1 MKRKRRLVFVWN
13 YLSWGGAQV
22 YFLAIMKL
30 ARETWD
36 IVVHVPEA
44 SPPGIVQYLD
54 QLGIAYKLTNYH
66 LDHEPANGILEKIGR
81 QWNRLSVEYRTFRE
95 LLRYDVRDT
104 VFQIE
109 IAPWQ
114 SVTFLTLMSLRGSH
128 VFLTLHNFLPEASP
142 WRKALWKYRLRFVS
156 HLSGLNFFASNVD
169 TKTRLRGLVN
179 EGFWNR
185 IKVTYTAVN
194 PPEIDEALAAP
205 FDRDAVL
212 DAQRIPHDD
221 FVVLCVGNFI
231 DRKGRWV
238 FLEAARN
245 IAASHHEVTF
255 VWLTPIMPSSE
266 DNRKIAEYSL
276 GEKFKL
282 VHSPTLGSQRQ
293 DILGFFRIADA
304 FALPSYVEGLPI
316 ALLEAMALRRPSIST
331 NVYAIPEAV
340 KNLETGLL
348 VEPGDSQALADA
360 ILKLKNDP
368 GLSAKLSENG
378 RRFVLQNFD
387 ERDAAARAIASY
399 EEALAGGR

>member
-1 MKRKRRLVFVWN
+1 MNRKRRLVFVWN

-30 ARETWD
+30 ARDAWEI
-36 IVVHVPEA
+36 IVHLPEA

-54 QLGIAYKLTNYH
+54 QLGVEYKLTNYH
-66 LDHEPANGILEKIGR
+66 LDHQPANGFSEKLKR
-81 QWNRLSVEYRTFRE
+81 QWNRISVEYRTFRE
-95 LLRYDVRDT
+95 LLKYDVNDT

-114 SVTFLTLMSLRGSH
+114 SLTFLTAMSLRGAH

-142 WRKALWKYRLRFVS
+142 WRKVLWKYRLRFVS
-156 HLSGLNFFASNVD
+156 HLRGLNFFASNVD

-179 EGFWNR
+179 ENFWNR

-205 FDRDAVL
+205 FDRAG
-212 DAQRIPHDD
+212 ARESHRIPLED

-238 FLEAARN
+238 FLEAARKV
-245 IAASHHEVTF
+245 AALDDAVTF
-255 VWLTPIMPSSE
+255 VWLTPLMPSSE
-266 DNRKIAEYSL
+266 DDRKITEYSL
-276 GEKFKL
+276 GKKFKL

-293 DILGFFRIADA
+293 DVLSFFRIADA
-304 FALPSYVEGLPI
+304 FALASYVEGLPI
-316 ALLEAMALRRPSIST
+316 ALLEAMALERPSVST

-348 VEPGDSQALADA
+348 IEPGDAGGLADA
-360 ILKLKNDP
+360 ILKLKNDTALRST
-368 GLSAKLSENG
+368 LSKKG
-378 RRFVLQNFD
+378 REFVIEHFD
-387 ERDAAARAIASY
+387 ERDAAGIAIASY
-399 EEALAGGR
+399 EEALPSER